1 MGSPGRRAA
10 FDADA
15 AARLRIAILRLARR
29 LNRPGTAELTPTQLS
44 ALYAV
49 DVWGPLRLG
58 ELGTAEGIAAPTLTR
73 LIDHL
78 EGRDL
83 VRRERDAEDGR
94 CAQVAIT
101 SAGHSLL
108 DDLRRT
114 GNILLYE
121 KLQALEPGQRQTVLA
136 ALPIIEVLATPAE
149 SPAEALPSPSW

>member
-1 MGSPGRRAA
+1 VGSPRGRAA
-10 FDADA
+10 FDAAA

-49 DVWGPLRLG
+49 AVWGPLRLG

-94 CAQVAIT
+94 SAKVGIT
-101 SAGHSLL
+101 TAGHALL

-121 KLQALEPGQRQTVLA
+121 KLQALDTEQRQTVLA
-136 ALPIIEVLATPAE
+136 AIPILEALATPAE
-149 SPAEALPSPSW
+149 SPAEPLPSPSR

>member
-1 MGSPGRRAA
+1 MGSPRGRAA
-10 FDADA
+10 FDAAA

-78 EGRDL
+78 ECRDL

-94 CAQVAIT
+94 SAKVGIT
-101 SAGHSLL
+101 PAGHALL

-114 GNILLYE
+114 GNILLYK
-121 KLQALEPGQRQTVLA
+121 KLQALDSEQRRTVLA
-136 ALPIIEVLATPAE
+136 AIPTLEALATPAE
-149 SPAEALPSPSW
+149 SPAEALPWPSR